1 MKKSLLYLGLSPLV
15 LFAGDTVFVKQTI
28 NIYETPS
35 LSAKV
40 VGNYKK
46 RAPIGILERISN
58 EDGVWQKTEDGYVL
72 GKYLSFRQLNITQYD
87 PVLENQQQAS
97 TVSWYAKESSNIR
110 NKPTV
115 KSEVIGIYKKNEPI
129 NYLQKLHT
137 KNAGTWIQSDRGFV
151 SSELVS
157 QKISIVK
164 NLEPQIIDE
173 DTQASVEL
181 PSVKEVAKKEE
192 QKEEQTTLEQIPLKI
207 YGNFEY
213 AQYLQEE
220 GKERPKVVET
230 PEKTLAS
237 QNDILKNIYLQIG
250 TTLNSFDGSKK
261 DITGSILIDNPKTE
275 GMGYKISVGKYIFDR
290 YALGFHYDNVDLN
303 QINIYSYSFSLD
315 YRFDT
320 EYQPYLGFTLGKIY
334 KKWNIDPLVN
344 STIKDND
351 ISSNLYGIQGGALY
365 PLKNNWFLDGKISY
379 QKFNLKTNL
388 ISTPAK
394 SIIEYKDRKGL
405 EVGVRYQF

>member
-1 MKKSLLYLGLSPLV
+1 MKRSLLYLGLSPLV

-213 AQYLQEE
+213 AKNLENEKSQQ
-220 GKERPKVVET
+220 VVIT
-230 PEKTLAS
+230 
-237 QNDILKNIYLQIG
+237 KNIKKQSSYLENIFVEVG
-250 TTLNSFDGSKK
+250 TSFNSFDGSKK
-261 DITGSILIDNPKTE
+261 DIEGSILTNAPKTE